1 MQKQEDPLRIVEMGL
16 RLDIVDLTAELDM
29 GTGFRGLIAYRDL
42 LSVPEERERYRRLRR
57 RIEALNREFNRQ
69 VRQEVKRQT
78 EEFQMKY
85 AQREVEA
92 V

>member
-1 MQKQEDPLRIVEMGL
+1 MQKQADPLRIVEMGL

-29 GTGFRGLIAYRDL
+29 GAGFRGLIAYRDL

-78 EEFQMKY
+78 EEFQTKY

>member
-29 GTGFRGLIAYRDL
+29 GAGFRGLIAYRDL
-42 LSVPEERERYRRLRR
+42 LSVPEETERYRRLRR
-57 RIEALNREFNRQ
+57 RIEALNREFNKQ
-69 VRQEVKRQT
+69 IGQEVKRQT

>member
-1 MQKQEDPLRIVEMGL
+1 MQKQTYPLSIVEMGL

-29 GTGFRGLIAYRDL
+29 GAGFRDLIAYRDL
-42 LSVPEERERYRRLRR
+42 LSVPEATEQYRRLRR
-57 RIEALNREFNRQ
+57 RIEALNREFERQ

-85 AQREVEA
+85 AQSKDEA